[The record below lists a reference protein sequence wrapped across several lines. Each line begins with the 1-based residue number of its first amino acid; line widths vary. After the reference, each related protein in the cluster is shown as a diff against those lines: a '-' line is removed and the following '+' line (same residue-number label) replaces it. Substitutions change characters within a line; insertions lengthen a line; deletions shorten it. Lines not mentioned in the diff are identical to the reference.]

1 MIPKDIDEISEKDVS
16 DLIRDGVPESLTL
29 EYKEV
34 LNFQTDE
41 DKKEFLADVAS
52 FANVSGGD
60 IIYGLRAERNNHNK
74 TTGRPSAIVGLSV
87 DNWDETLLSLDNL
100 IINGIQPRIPG
111 VRLHP
116 VECADG
122 KKLLVIRIPRSW
134 IAPHMVT
141 LGKSRRFYSRTS
153 AGKYLME
160 ASEIRSAYL
169 RSIGVEDRIKRFRD
183 ERLSRIIAGETP
195 VKLEHGPKVIVHLF
209 PLSSLDSSFQIDL
222 SKFPNSRHPLSNH
235 DLFEK
240 FKPWR
245 SRNFAHWNYN
255 FDGFLISTPFKE
267 QFIQSYVQLFR
278 NGSLEY
284 SYCLGNEDENKH
296 LTEFFNY
303 QEYFIE
309 GLRSFVDGL
318 KILEISPPIVLML
331 TLTEVKGF
339 RILFPSKVHREYI
352 NKENIDLLEQRM
364 IPIDRDVMLLPEAII
379 EDFDFD
385 ANAIH
390 HTIFDIIW
398 NSVGVDILPKFDN
411 SGKFIGFE

>member
-1 MIPKDIDEISEKDVS
+1 MIPRDIDEITEKDVN

-29 EYKEV
+29 EYKEL

-222 SKFPNSRHPLSNH
+222 SKFPNSRDPHSNYNIYT
-235 DLFEK
+235 D
-240 FKPWR
+240 FKPLR
-245 SRNFAHWNYN
+245 AGNSAIWNYN
-255 FDGFLISTPFKE
+255 FDGFLISWSYKE
-267 QFIQSYVQLFR
+267 NVRRGYVQLFR
-278 NGSLEY
+278 NGALEDVHCLDHDEKEKDLYDIFDYQKSFIENLNSYLKGLKSLE
-284 SYCLGNEDENKH
+284 LN
-296 LTEFFNY
+296 
-303 QEYFIE
+303 
-309 GLRSFVDGL
+309 
-318 KILEISPPIVLML
+318 PPIVMML
-331 TLTEVKGF
+331 TMVGVKDYKIIPPNVRF
-339 RILFPSKVHREYI
+339 KNAKHSERENRKV
-352 NKENIDLLEQRM
+352 
-364 IPIDRDVMLLPEAII
+364 IPIDRDVMILPEVII
-379 EDFDFD
+379 EDYEFDI
-385 ANAIH
+385 NTIH
-390 HTIFDIIW
+390 HSVFDIIW
-398 NSVGVDILPKFDN
+398 NSVGEDVLPRFDEN
-411 SGKFIGFE
+411 GKFIAFE